1 MVRVASRLLQEA
13 KEATIPT
20 KFSET
25 NKLHFE
31 DLPNLRS
38 LSSGETI
45 ELPSLEH
52 VIVNHCPNLK
62 KFGLGTIKSSQ
73 LKSLILDDQVQVE
86 DNIDTKIA
94 HIFEFLDPFSTIVDY
109 IIGDSKELS
118 KAIDNIRPSHFTNL
132 QLLSAKSCDE
142 GINKFLSIL
151 IKRSKKLEIIDIEK
165 CKTLEHLFDLE
176 ELMPDEDGHGKY
188 FPMIKRLSLTELH
201 QLACIWNKDPT
212 GIFVL
217 ENLQIMH
224 IKRWS

>member
-1 MVRVASRLLQEA
+1 MEHVTIRPPGHPTAKARPPLRGRVKATILRTVIKGIVPVYRGGNGGGNGDVPYLYSDEEEELPLISVEELPLISVEELPMVRVASRLLQEA

-73 LKSLILDDQVQVE
+73 LKSLILDDQVQGE

-94 HIFEFLDPFSTIVDY
+94 HIF
-109 IIGDSKELS
+109 
-118 KAIDNIRPSHFTNL
+118 
-132 QLLSAKSCDE
+132 
-142 GINKFLSIL
+142 
-151 IKRSKKLEIIDIEK
+151 
-165 CKTLEHLFDLE
+165 
-176 ELMPDEDGHGKY
+176 
-188 FPMIKRLSLTELH
+188 
-201 QLACIWNKDPT
+201 
-212 GIFVL
+212 
-217 ENLQIMH
+217 
-224 IKRWS
+224 